1 MDGAEYDGGEGMG
14 KEEEEEEFEP
24 EEILEERK
32 IAKGKGKGG

>member
-14 KEEEEEEFEP
+14 KEEEEEFEP